1 MIDYLFWFPIIWILS
16 FVCHEYMHCFE
27 HMRQGGKSWKIQYW
41 SWHGLPSM
49 RVYLS
54 GIQRDPDMVYLAGGL
69 YTSLIHI
76 IILTFWLLLVDS
88 GKSGFTFSII
98 CIGLVQFF
106 YGYFEREYINMD
118 DRNQYMLGH
127 YILYGVVI
135 SVFSVVWLLL

>member
-1 MIDYLFWFPIIWILS
+1 MIDYIFWFPIIWILS

-54 GIQRDPDMVYLAGGL
+54 GVQRNPAMVHLAGGL
-69 YTSLIHI
+69 YTSVIH
-76 IILTFWLLLVDS
+76 LFVLMLWVLLY
-88 GKSGFTFSII
+88 GFQQNGFVYSIV

-106 YGYFEREYINMD
+106 YGYYEMTYINRVNRD
-118 DRNQYMLGH
+118 TYMKAH
-127 YILYGVVI
+127 YIVYFLVI
-135 SVFSVVWLLL
+135 SVFSIVWLLL